1 MLEGLEQWLKK
12 KHKHAQRKNI
22 GKGSKG
28 MGKNIGKGSKGM
40 AEKDL
45 AKIFTVVSY

>member
-1 MLEGLEQWLKK
+1 MLEGLEQLLKK
-12 KHKHAQRKNI
+12 KHTHTKK
-22 GKGSKG
+22 
-28 MGKNIGKGSKGM
+28 KNIGKGSKGM